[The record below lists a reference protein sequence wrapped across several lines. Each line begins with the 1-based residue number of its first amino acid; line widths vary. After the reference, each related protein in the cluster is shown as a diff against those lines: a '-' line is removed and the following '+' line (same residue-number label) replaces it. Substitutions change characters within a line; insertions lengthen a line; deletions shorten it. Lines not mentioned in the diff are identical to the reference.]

1 MKTNSSLCTEK
12 ASSSLDRSTRTH
24 LSQTGKHRTDKGH
37 AKCNHQG
44 MLTSPQGKLQQTTTE
59 IQGTEKKTVPDS
71 SPLFCLELA
80 TCDPQDFTWLWRMA
94 CTPVTCSSSLNCIT
108 SVPRPSFPG
117 MRHSNDA
124 TTTSGQGQNS
134 TQTGGV
140 QVFCWL
146 LQTPK
151 KMGRLLCQTS
161 SFWTSWTC
169 LLGLLEVYL
178 EMSTIKISTICSS
191 DPIW

>member
-1 MKTNSSLCTEK
+1 MQPSRNVDFSSEK
-12 ASSSLDRSTRTH
+12 HCKKLPRKSRARRCKQFRIH
-24 LSQTGKHRTDKGH
+24 LPFFAWNWQ
-37 AKCNHQG
+37 
-44 MLTSPQGKLQQTTTE
+44 
-59 IQGTEKKTVPDS
+59 
-71 SPLFCLELA
+71 PL
-80 TCDPQDFTWLWRMA
+80 PQDFTWLWRMA

-146 LQTPK
+146 LQTPQK
-151 KMGRLLCQTS
+151 KWEGFYAKHPVFGHHGHFCWV
-161 SFWTSWTC
+161 FWRF
-169 LLGLLEVYL
+169 
-178 EMSTIKISTICSS
+178 I
-191 DPIW
+191 